1 MKWLDVIIDSM
12 DMFEQALLQLL
23 LLWEMVKGREAS
35 CPEVH
40 GATTSPTRL
49 SD

>member
-23 LLWEMVKGREAS
+23 LLWEMVKDREAS

-40 GATTSPTRL
+40 GAIKNQIRL
-49 SD
+49 ND